1 MNLFAEAK
9 KVLDKD
15 GKVNAL
21 GPYGKQKLTGRE
33 IQTYF
38 RRNKV
43 KDKVVRKAVEV
54 ALDLGG
60 AMDIAIKA
68 IKDFY
73 GNKIL
78 KAKEVQTA
86 LQFANEESFKDS
98 FNMLDEDYRKVIK
111 MYPRDRDWK
120 KLITKHKRHI
130 DAFRDE
136 KKQKDLPKKVE
147 DDLLT
152 WASQNGEVATKD
164 DVEDFIMSILD
175 EKYKPYSD
183 STYPRCVDFYIQFR
197 GGRGDRITSP
207 ENKKDFEKAKKM
219 IDDYC
224 KKNKIKQK
232 PVYSTPEEGSSAY
245 KVGLMI
251 DKTYSKTDDYD
262 RGVDLQP
269 LYVAL
274 GKLKTAEDH
283 GGGWSKPHGQ
293 DEDVSEKKDK
303 IKYRGNLRG
312 LMENLTEGKN
322 LMPDLQQ
329 IVDKKSAK
337 KVGGI
342 MVDMFT
348 ASMITQI
355 YGKVNDKNKER
366 MEKSNISTLVD
377 LAQRMMQKMGDNI
390 TEKVE
395 YVEYMFKNKRVAQK
409 ALDYFKKQQLIKLDI
424 NDDGLS
430 QGELA
435 IDAGKKDMTKQ
446 HKEVMR
452 KFKPTVQVQE
462 ETLTEGTWAV
472 PDSYPK
478 LVKLNKFLSRKANYK
493 TAQEVHKWHIDA
505 DQYFGDDSFS
515 DDIDAYK
522 TTLKGGERSFY
533 DKGSLHGKEYLD
545 RMKKYNKIKEGTDLR
560 DVLEKQ
566 LSDWTGGVLKF
577 KNHEIVQ
584 MPREWYMKDNPNE
597 IEDKSPVK
605 AKLESV
611 DYHTSVIVEKFKRGK
626 GRLKFKKSPPIKVEG
641 HAVSRAQQAAIAIAK
656 KKKNESVM
664 DSYRQ
669 MWEESLTEEVQ
680 DITVDPKNKKFSSPS
695 DQNYHGMEIAKQ
707 ARRFG
712 LKSAVLGKHV
722 RIKGAKKKV
731 NDFLRVVIGKERY
744 GDPTNGDYTTPQIN
758 KMLTKGLK

>member
-15 GKVNAL
+15 GKVNPL

-33 IQTYF
+33 IQVYF

-43 KDKVVRKAVEV
+43 KDKVVKKAVEV

-68 IKDFY
+68 IKDYY

-86 LQFANEESFKDS
+86 LKFANEENFRDS
-98 FNMLDEDYRKVIK
+98 FELLDENYKDVIK

-147 DDLLT
+147 DELLT
-152 WASQNGEVATKD
+152 WASQAGEVATKD
-164 DVEDFIMSILD
+164 DAEDFIMSVLD
-175 EKYKPYSD
+175 EGTLS
-183 STYPRCVDFYIQFR
+183 
-197 GGRGDRITSP
+197 
-207 ENKKDFEKAKKM
+207 
-219 IDDYC
+219 
-224 KKNKIKQK
+224 
-232 PVYSTPEEGSSAY
+232 
-245 KVGLMI
+245 
-251 DKTYSKTDDYD
+251 
-262 RGVDLQP
+262 
-269 LYVAL
+269 
-274 GKLKTAEDH
+274 
-283 GGGWSKPHGQ
+283 
-293 DEDVSEKKDK
+293 
-303 IKYRGNLRG
+303 
-312 LMENLTEGKN
+312 EGKN
-322 LMPDLQQ
+322 LMPDIQK
-329 IVDKKSAK
+329 IVDTKGAK

-342 MVDMFT
+342 MIDMFT
-348 ASMITQI
+348 ASMIAQI
-355 YGKVNDKNKER
+355 YGKVNDKNKQK

-452 KFKPTVQVQE
+452 KFKPKVQVQE
-462 ETLTEGTWAV
+462 ETLMEGTWEV

-478 LVKLNKFLSRKANYK
+478 LVKLNKFLSKSANFK
-493 TAQEVHKWHIDA
+493 DAQSVHKWHIQADA
-505 DQYFGDDSFS
+505 YFGDDSFS

-533 DKGSLHGKEYLD
+533 DRGSLHGKEYLD

-584 MPREWYMKDNPNE
+584 MPRDWYMKDNPNE
-597 IEDKSPVK
+597 KDDKSPVK

-611 DYHTSVIVEKFKRGK
+611 DYHTKVIVEKFKRGK

-641 HAVSRAQQAAIAIAK
+641 NHSRAQQAAIAIAK

-680 DITVDPKNKKFSSPS
+680 DITVDPKNKKFSSPA

-722 RIKGAKKKV
+722 RIKGNKKKV
-731 NDFLRVVIGKERY
+731 NDFLRVVIGKSSY

>member
-1 MNLFAEAK
+1 MNLFYEAK

-15 GKVNAL
+15 GKVNPL

-33 IQTYF
+33 IQVYF

-43 KDKVVRKAVEV
+43 KDKVVKKAVEV

-78 KAKEVQTA
+78 KTKEVQTA

-98 FNMLDEDYRKVIK
+98 FNMLDEDYKKVIK

-120 KLITKHKRHI
+120 KLITKYKRDI
-130 DAFRDE
+130 DKLRNND
-136 KKQKDLPKKVE
+136 KDLPKKVE
-147 DDLLT
+147 DELLT
-152 WASQNGEVATKD
+152 WASQTGEVGSKD
-164 DVEDFIMSILD
+164 DAEDFIMSIID
-175 EKYKPYSD
+175 EGTLS
-183 STYPRCVDFYIQFR
+183 
-197 GGRGDRITSP
+197 
-207 ENKKDFEKAKKM
+207 
-219 IDDYC
+219 
-224 KKNKIKQK
+224 
-232 PVYSTPEEGSSAY
+232 
-245 KVGLMI
+245 
-251 DKTYSKTDDYD
+251 
-262 RGVDLQP
+262 
-269 LYVAL
+269 
-274 GKLKTAEDH
+274 
-283 GGGWSKPHGQ
+283 
-293 DEDVSEKKDK
+293 
-303 IKYRGNLRG
+303 
-312 LMENLTEGKN
+312 EGKN
-322 LMPDLQQ
+322 LLPDIQK
-329 IVDKKSAK
+329 IVDTKGAA

-342 MVDMFT
+342 MIDMFT

-355 YGKVNDKNKER
+355 YGKVNDKNKQK

-390 TEKVE
+390 AEEVKTTLSEAPYDDKDVKNVEKLQKKLEKMLKEVEKV
-395 YVEYMFKNKRVAQK
+395 MKGS
-409 ALDYFKKQQLIKLDI
+409 
-424 NDDGLS
+424 GLS
-430 QGELA
+430 APAFSMVRGGIRKGLESIEKFYKVA
-435 IDAGKKDMTKQ
+435 NTS
-446 HKEVMR
+446 KESVMDSYR
-452 KFKPTVQVQE
+452 QIKE
-462 ETLTEGTWAV
+462 ETLTEGTWEV

-478 LVKLNKFLSRKANYK
+478 LVKLNKFLSQKANFK
-493 TAQEVHKWHIDA
+493 DAQSVHKWHIQADA
-505 DQYFGDDSFS
+505 YFGDDAFS

-533 DKGSLHGKEYLD
+533 DKGALHGKEYLD
-545 RMKKYNKIKEGTDLR
+545 RMKKYNEIKAGTDLR

-597 IEDKSPVK
+597 KEDKSPVK

-611 DYHTSVIVEKFKRGK
+611 DYHTKVIVEKFKRGK

-641 HAVSRAQQAAIAIAK
+641 NAVSRAQQAAIAIAK

-664 DSYRQ
+664 DSYRK

-731 NDFLRVVIGKERY
+731 NDFLRVVIGKESY
-744 GDPTNGDYTTPQIN
+744 GDPTNGDYTTPQID

>member
-274 GKLKTAEDH
+274 SKLKTAEDH
-283 GGGWSKPHGQ
+283 GGGWSQAVVKE
-293 DEDVSEKKDK
+293 DEVEEGKDK
-303 IKYRGNLRG
+303 IKYRGNLKG
-312 LMENLTEGKN
+312 LKEGKSLKNKKEEVSETTDKEIKAVQKLSKDMQSVLKGYQKITGMGDKELKDTKHNDTYKSILDARDKVVTLIGTLQTGKLLKGEETISEGKN
-322 LMPDLQQ
+322 LMPDVQK
-329 IVDKKSAK
+329 IVDTKGAA

-342 MVDMFT
+342 MIDMFT

-355 YGKVNDKNKER
+355 YSKVNDQNKKK

-377 LAQRMMQKMGDNI
+377 LAQRMMQKMGDNMEGDTISEEMI
-390 TEKVE
+390 T
-395 YVEYMFKNKRVAQK
+395 YRVKGMQK
-409 ALDYFKKQQLIKLDI
+409 PEEQKFIRSAKMM
-424 NDDGLS
+424 GLK
-430 QGELA
+430 
-435 IDAGKKDMTKQ
+435 ITMDKGKKDTVIVMSGTK
-446 HKEVMR
+446 
-452 KFKPTVQVQE
+452 
-462 ETLTEGTWAV
+462 
-472 PDSYPK
+472 
-478 LVKLNKFLSRKANYK
+478 
-493 TAQEVHKWHIDA
+493 
-505 DQYFGDDSFS
+505 
-515 DDIDAYK
+515 
-522 TTLKGGERSFY
+522 
-533 DKGSLHGKEYLD
+533 
-545 RMKKYNKIKEGTDLR
+545 KKLR
-560 DVLEKQ
+560 DFDAV
-566 LSDWTGGVLKF
+566 
-577 KNHEIVQ
+577 
-584 MPREWYMKDNPNE
+584 
-597 IEDKSPVK
+597 
-605 AKLESV
+605 A
-611 DYHTSVIVEKFKRGK
+611 RGK
-626 GRLKFKKSPPIKVEG
+626 
-641 HAVSRAQQAAIAIAK
+641 
-656 KKKNESVM
+656 
-664 DSYRQ
+664 
-669 MWEESLTEEVQ
+669 
-680 DITVDPKNKKFSSPS
+680 SS
-695 DQNYHGMEIAKQ
+695 
-707 ARRFG
+707 
-712 LKSAVLGKHV
+712 
-722 RIKGAKKKV
+722 
-731 NDFLRVVIGKERY
+731 Y
-744 GDPTNGDYTTPQIN
+744 GDPSTITHFDE
-758 KMLTKGLK
+758 K

>member
-1 MNLFAEAK
+1 MNLFYEAK

-15 GKVNAL
+15 GKVNPL

-33 IQTYF
+33 IQVYF

-43 KDKVVRKAVEV
+43 KDKVVKKAVEV

-60 AMDIAIKA
+60 AMDIAIKS
-68 IKDFY
+68 IKDYY
-73 GNKIL
+73 GDKIL
-78 KAKEVQTA
+78 KAKEVQNA
-86 LQFANEESFKDS
+86 LKFANEESFKDS
-98 FNMLDEDYRKVIK
+98 FNMLDEDYKKVIK

-120 KLITKHKRHI
+120 KLITKYKRDI
-130 DAFRDE
+130 DKLRNND
-136 KKQKDLPKKVE
+136 KDLPKKVE
-147 DDLLT
+147 DELLT
-152 WASQNGEVATKD
+152 WASQTGEVGSKD
-164 DVEDFIMSILD
+164 DAEDFIMSIID

-183 STYPRCVDFYIQFR
+183 STFSRCVDFYIQFR
-197 GGRGDRITSP
+197 GGKGDRITSE

-219 IDDYC
+219 IDSYC

-251 DKTYSKTDDYD
+251 DPTYSKTDDYKN
-262 RGVDLQP
+262 GVDLQP
-269 LYVAL
+269 LYVEL

-283 GGGWSKPHGQ
+283 GGGWDKPTKN
-293 DEDVSEKKDK
+293 ESEVLEKKNK
-303 IKYRGNLRG
+303 IKYRGNLSG
-312 LMENLTEGKN
+312 LHESIKSIMTEGKN
-322 LMPDLQQ
+322 LMPDLQK
-329 IVDKKSAK
+329 IVDKKSAT

-355 YGKVNDKNKER
+355 YGKVNDKNKKR
-366 MEKSNISTLVD
+366 METSNISTLVD
-377 LAQRMMQKMGDNI
+377 LAQRMMQKS
-390 TEKVE
+390 E
-395 YVEYMFKNKRVAQK
+395 
-409 ALDYFKKQQLIKLDI
+409 
-424 NDDGLS
+424 NDPL
-430 QGELA
+430 
-435 IDAGKKDMTKQ
+435 K
-446 HKEVMR
+446 
-452 KFKPTVQVQE
+452 E

-478 LVKLNKFLSRKANYK
+478 LVKLNTFLSRKANYK
-493 TAQEVHKWHIDA
+493 TAQEVHKWHIDV

-522 TTLKGGERSFY
+522 TTLKGGEMSMY
-533 DKGSLHGKEYLD
+533 DKGEKQDPEYLA
-545 RMKKYNKIKEGTDLR
+545 RMKKYNKIKAGTDLR

-584 MPREWYMKDNPNE
+584 MPRDWYMKDNPNE
-597 IEDKSPVK
+597 KDDKSPVK

-611 DYHTSVIVEKFKRGK
+611 DYHTNVIVEKFKRGK

-641 HAVSRAQQAAIAIAK
+641 NAVSSAQQAAIAIAK

-669 MWEESLTEEVQ
+669 MWESENLEEKKEFKQNDIDKVAKLTDRNEHTKSL
-680 DITVDPKNKKFSSPS
+680 I
-695 DQNYHGMEIAKQ
+695 HIAKSM
-707 ARRFG
+707 G
-712 LKSAVLGKHV
+712 DKKSLKKLELIDKMH
-722 RIKGAKKKV
+722 
-731 NDFLRVVIGKERY
+731 NEY
-744 GDPTNGDYTTPQIN
+744 GHMP
-758 KMLTKGLK
+758 KGLMDMRNEVYDDLKKDMEKYSNGKDMYNAT

>member
-1 MNLFAEAK
+1 MNLFYEAK

-15 GKVNAL
+15 GKVNPL

-33 IQTYF
+33 IQVYF

-43 KDKVVRKAVEV
+43 KDKVVKKAVEV

-60 AMDIAIKA
+60 AMDIAIKS
-68 IKDFY
+68 IKDYY
-73 GNKIL
+73 GDKVL
-78 KAKEVQTA
+78 KAKEVQNA
-86 LQFANEESFKDS
+86 LKFANEESFKDS
-98 FNMLDEDYRKVIK
+98 FNMLDEDYKKVIK
-111 MYPRDRDWK
+111 MFPRDRDWK
-120 KLITKHKRHI
+120 KLITKHKKHI

-147 DDLLT
+147 DDLLG
-152 WASQNGEVATKD
+152 WGSQNGEVSHKD
-164 DVEDFIMSILD
+164 DAEDFIMSILD

-283 GGGWSKPHGQ
+283 GGGWDKPATN
-293 DEDVSEKKDK
+293 ESEVLEKKSK
-303 IKYRGNLRG
+303 IKYRGNLKG
-312 LMENLTEGKN
+312 LHESIKGIMTEGKN
-322 LMPDLQQ
+322 LMPDLQK
-329 IVDKKSAK
+329 IVDKKSAT
-337 KVGGI
+337 KVGGV

-377 LAQRMMQKMGDNI
+377 LAQRMMQKS
-390 TEKVE
+390 E
-395 YVEYMFKNKRVAQK
+395 
-409 ALDYFKKQQLIKLDI
+409 
-424 NDDGLS
+424 NDPL
-430 QGELA
+430 
-435 IDAGKKDMTKQ
+435 
-446 HKEVMR
+446 
-452 KFKPTVQVQE
+452 
-462 ETLTEGTWAV
+462 
-472 PDSYPK
+472 
-478 LVKLNKFLSRKANYK
+478 
-493 TAQEVHKWHIDA
+493 
-505 DQYFGDDSFS
+505 
-515 DDIDAYK
+515 
-522 TTLKGGERSFY
+522 
-533 DKGSLHGKEYLD
+533 
-545 RMKKYNKIKEGTDLR
+545 KEGTMAIGIKDR
-560 DVLEKQ
+560 DPKERRKAQAQLKVLLKKIGNKKVGSKEGQDFDDKLDYDI
-566 LSDWTGGVLKF
+566 LSDDELADEFANPKNKNMKVKDLLKKHSKRLNVNF
-577 KNHEIVQ
+577 
-584 MPREWYMKDNPNE
+584 D
-597 IEDKSPVK
+597 
-605 AKLESV
+605 ESV
-611 DYHTSVIVEKFKRGK
+611 E
-626 GRLKFKKSPPIKVEG
+626 EG

-669 MWEESLTEEVQ
+669 MWESENLEEKKEFKQNDIDKVAKLTDRNEHTKSL
-680 DITVDPKNKKFSSPS
+680 I
-695 DQNYHGMEIAKQ
+695 HIAKSM
-707 ARRFG
+707 G
-712 LKSAVLGKHV
+712 DKKSLKKLELIDKMH
-722 RIKGAKKKV
+722 
-731 NDFLRVVIGKERY
+731 NEY
-744 GDPTNGDYTTPQIN
+744 GHMP
-758 KMLTKGLK
+758 KGLMDMRNEVYDDLKKDMEKYSNGKDMYNAT